1 MVHSTPS
8 LAHHM
13 LLEMSLRGG
22 SRVSVFPP
30 WNEVEVPPSVATGFK
45 RRRVVVGTLVA
56 V

>member
-1 MVHSTPS
+1 MDGRVARE
-8 LAHHM
+8 L
-13 LLEMSLRGG
+13 SLRGG